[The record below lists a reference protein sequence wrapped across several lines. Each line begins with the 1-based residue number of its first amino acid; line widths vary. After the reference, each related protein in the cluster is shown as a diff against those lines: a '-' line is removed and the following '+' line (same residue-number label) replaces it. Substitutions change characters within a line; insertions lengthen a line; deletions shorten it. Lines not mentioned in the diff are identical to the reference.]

1 MMIDEIIQKV
11 LDNPTTF
18 WEFVKEYS
26 IIEIAI
32 DNLKLDN
39 NLEEQI
45 RRKIKEEEYTRDKYN
60 IIIDEIDN
68 KTNEKISNQV
78 QKEANEM
85 IGYILGLDEEKI
97 YFLEYMM
104 KRGVLEINYK

>member
-1 MMIDEIIQKV
+1 MMIDVIIQKV

-18 WEFVKEYS
+18 WEFVEEYS

-68 KTNEKISNQV
+68 KTNEKISNQI

-85 IGYILGLDEEKI
+85 IDYILDDEEKI

>member
-1 MMIDEIIQKV
+1 MMIDVIIQKV

-18 WEFVKEYS
+18 WEFVEEYS

-68 KTNEKISNQV
+68 KTNEKINKQI

-85 IGYILGLDEEKI
+85 IDYILDDEEKI

>member
-1 MMIDEIIQKV
+1 MMIDVIIQKV

-18 WEFVKEYS
+18 WEFVEEYS

-68 KTNEKISNQV
+68 KTNEKISNQI

-85 IGYILGLDEEKI
+85 IDYILDDDEKI